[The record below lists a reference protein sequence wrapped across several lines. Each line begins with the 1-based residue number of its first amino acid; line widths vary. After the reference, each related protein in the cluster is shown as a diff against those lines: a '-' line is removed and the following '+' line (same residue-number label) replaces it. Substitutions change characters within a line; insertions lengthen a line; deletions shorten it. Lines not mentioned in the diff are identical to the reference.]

1 MGVTSLPASR
11 CHQQVSLKPQALV
24 NLSTVEMS
32 GTERGGVVM
41 ATLLVLTVTVM
52 VVAVGGS

>member
-32 GTERGGVVM
+32 GTERGVVM

>member
-24 NLSTVEMS
+24 NLSTVELS
-32 GTERGGVVM
+32 GGVVM